1 MTLKQVRA
9 RFRNGVLE
17 PLDDLGLSEDEEVL
31 VTVEATDEDP
41 AVWSVPRTLPDMYE
55 DYRKASSRP
64 STRPAS
70 TVPARVPAKHLSQC
84 RISWTRTAIDPV
96 SERHRSICP
105 IASARE
111 SDGLNPSA

>member
-55 DYRKASSRP
+55 DPEGFIEAIYQARLDGTR
-64 STRPAS
+64 TRP
-70 TVPARVPAKHLSQC
+70 P
-84 RISWTRTAIDPV
+84 RTI
-96 SERHRSICP
+96 
-105 IASARE
+105 
-111 SDGLNPSA
+111 

>member
-55 DYRKASSRP
+55 DPEGFIEAIYQARLDGTRSR
-64 STRPAS
+64 
-70 TVPARVPAKHLSQC
+70 HLS
-84 RISWTRTAIDPV
+84 
-96 SERHRSICP
+96 
-105 IASARE
+105 
-111 SDGLNPSA
+111 